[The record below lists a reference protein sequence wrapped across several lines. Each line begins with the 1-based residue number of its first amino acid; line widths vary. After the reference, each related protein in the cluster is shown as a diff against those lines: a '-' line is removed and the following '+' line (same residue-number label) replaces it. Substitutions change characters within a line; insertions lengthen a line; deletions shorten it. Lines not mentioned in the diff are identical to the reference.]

1 MIAPQIDLWVSMIDL
16 TAAGFHAFADTS
28 SVCLE
33 CTTNSVTGPVVTF
46 VGHFKSDANVIVS
59 CLTGSE
65 HLNWWVR
72 QMLVQSSVTDE
83 IKPPGQCESTL
94 VDLDRPIEKK
104 NAETFSCVVGQ
115 SVAVSR
121 PGLGHPD
128 DCGFVDSTA

>member
-1 MIAPQIDLWVSMIDL
+1 MVAPQIDLWVSMIDL
-16 TAAGFHAFADTS
+16 TAAGFHTFADTS
-28 SVCLE
+28 FVCLE

-46 VGHFKSDANVIVS
+46 VGYIQERCECYCKLPN
-59 CLTGSE
+59 GGE

-72 QMLVQSSVTDE
+72 QMQLQSSVTDE
-83 IKPPGQCESTL
+83 IKPPKQSESTL

-104 NAETFSCVVGQ
+104 NPETFSCVVGQ

-121 PGLGHPD
+121 PGLGH